1 LRAAAHHGSTTGS
14 DRLLGGRYELG
25 SVIARG
31 GMGRVWRATDT
42 RLGREVAVKILH
54 GQFTEDPTFLSRF
67 RTEARLAARLT
78 DPNIATVH
86 DYGESPEAGSGDRV
100 AYLVLELVEGEPLSV
115 LLQRSPGGLDPA
127 RTLAL
132 VRRTASAL
140 AAAHAA
146 GVVHRDIKPA
156 NILVTPGGDVKLTD
170 FGIAWSASSS
180 PLTRAGQVLGTP
192 HYIAPEQVEGAKAT
206 PASDVYALGVVA
218 YECLA
223 GRRPFEG
230 VTPVQTA
237 VLRVR
242 ETPDPLPATVPDDVR
257 RLVEQAMAR
266 DPAHRLADGAAL
278 RDACDAVSAS
288 SGTAVQQASVQ
299 RTAVLETAVLET
311 AEQQTVQLTPLA
323 GRHRA
328 PAGEG
333 DPPRRRP
340 RPAVLVMAA
349 AAALAL
355 LTLVLVGISAGGSN
369 SVATG
374 PTVPSPTSAAAPSA
388 ATPAAVPVI
397 AGDLIGRPLADV
409 KAQLI
414 AAGLQ
419 VEVREAETADQPEG
433 AVVDVSPSGQV
444 AAGQWVT
451 VTYATA
457 PPTTP
462 PPPPASASAPA
473 PPAET
478 SAATTPERRHGR
490 GHGRHG

>member
-1 LRAAAHHGSTTGS
+1 MRAAAHHESTVGTG
-14 DRLLGGRYELG
+14 RMLGGRYEMR

-42 RLGREVAVKILH
+42 RLGREVAVKVLH
-54 GQFTEDPTFLSRF
+54 GQFTDDPTFLSRF
-67 RTEARLAARLT
+67 RTEARLAARLA

-86 DYGESPEAGSGDRV
+86 DYGESTEAGSGDRV

-127 RTLAL
+127 RTVAL

-146 GVVHRDIKPA
+146 GVVHRDVKPA
-156 NILVTPGGDVKLTD
+156 NILVTPTGDVKLTD

-206 PASDVYALGVVA
+206 PTSDVYALGVVA

-237 VLRVR
+237 LLRLR

-257 RLVEQAMAR
+257 RLVEHAMAR
-266 DPAHRLADGAAL
+266 YPANRLADGAAL
-278 RDACDAVSAS
+278 RDACDAVPAS
-288 SGTAVQQASVQ
+288 SGTAQQQTVVLGTAVQ
-299 RTAVLETAVLET
+299 RTAVLETA
-311 AEQQTVQLTPLA
+311 APQTVQPPPPT
-323 GRHRA
+323 GRHRGH
-328 PAGEG
+328 AG
-333 DPPRRRP
+333 DADPRRRP
-340 RPAVLVMAA
+340 RPAVLVVAA
-349 AAALAL
+349 AVALAL
-355 LTLVLVGISAGGSN
+355 LALVLVGISAGGSN
-369 SVATG
+369 SVAAG
-374 PTVPSPTSAAAPSA
+374 PTVPPPASAAAPSA
-388 ATPAAVPVI
+388 TTAAAVPVI
-397 AGDLIGRPLADV
+397 AGDLVGRPLADV

-419 VEVREAETADQPEG
+419 VEVREAETADLPEG
-433 AVVDVSPSGQV
+433 AVVDVTPSGQV
-444 AAGQWVT
+444 VAGQWVT

-473 PPAET
+473 PAPADT

>member
-1 LRAAAHHGSTTGS
+1 MRAAAHHGSTTGS
-14 DRLLGGRYELG
+14 GRLIGGRYELR

-31 GMGRVWRATDT
+31 GMGQVWRATDI
-42 RLGREVAVKILH
+42 RLGRDVAVKVLH
-54 GQFTEDPTFLSRF
+54 GQFTDDPTFLSRF
-67 RTEARLAARLT
+67 RTEARLAARLA

-86 DYGESPEAGSGDRV
+86 DYGESPDADSGDRV

-115 LLQRSPGGLDPA
+115 LLQRTPGGLGPA
-127 RTLAL
+127 RTVAL
-132 VRRTASAL
+132 VRQTASAL

-146 GVVHRDIKPA
+146 GVVHRDVNPA
-156 NILVTPGGDVKLTD
+156 NILLTPGGDVKLTD

-206 PASDVYALGVVA
+206 PTSDVYALGVVA

-237 VLRVR
+237 LLRLR

-266 DPAHRLADGAAL
+266 DPANRLADGAAL
-278 RDACDAVSAS
+278 RDACDAVPAS
-288 SGTAVQQASVQ
+288 SGTAQQQTVVLGTAVQ
-299 RTAVLETAVLET
+299 RTAVLETA
-311 AEQQTVQLTPLA
+311 AQQTVQLPPLA

-328 PAGEG
+328 PTVAG
-333 DPPRRRP
+333 DPPRHRP
-340 RPAVLVMAA
+340 RPVVLAVAA
-349 AAALAL
+349 ATALVL
-355 LTLVLVGISAGGSN
+355 LALVLVGISAGGSN
-369 SVATG
+369 SVATD
-374 PTVPSPTSAAAPSA
+374 PTAPRPTSAAAPSA
-388 ATPAAVPVI
+388 TSPAAVTVI
-397 AGDLIGRPLADV
+397 AGDLVGRPLADV

-419 VEVREAETADQPEG
+419 VEVREAETADLPEG
-433 AVVDVSPSGQV
+433 AVVDVTPSGPV
-444 AAGQWVT
+444 VAGQWVT
-451 VTYATA
+451 LTYATA
-457 PPTTP
+457 L

-473 PPAET
+473 PPPADT